1 MTRAEIHAMESGQ
14 AMDAFVAE
22 RVMGWTQRN
31 SYAGPHWYAGDVPAG
46 RGCTFEH
53 VSPSGVVTWLGWQPS
68 AKIAD
73 AWEVVEALR
82 AQRRDLVLND
92 GTYQPITYEVQAGY
106 DAHGPWTFCCFALDG
121 GIDARSARAMTAPLA
136 ICRAALLT
144 TLSEEEYAEGRRWI
158 DGTKVENGRLVLPT

>member
-1 MTRAEIHAMESGQ
+1 MIAKGEVIRDGTKLTREEIHVMEAGEV
-14 AMDAFVAE
+14 MDRFVAWA
-22 RVMGWTQRN
+22 VMGWAIAQVVDSIQGWR
-31 SYAGPHWYAGDVPAG
+31 
-46 RGCTFEH
+46 
-53 VSPSGVVTWLGWQPS
+53 PSTEIAS
-68 AKIAD
+68 AWK
-73 AWEVVEALR
+73 VVEALR

-121 GIDARSARAMTAPLA
+121 GIDSRSARAMTAPLA

-158 DGTKVENGRLVLPT
+158 DGTKVENGRLVMPT